1 MPTLACS
8 ESRPSKAGPRKKR
21 APISKRASAPV
32 KRPAELRLL
41 QGRQDAMLAAL
52 DRHHVDSK
60 LRGDPITWLMSVEPE
75 SRHGGGYR
83 GHALPRISLGPQR
96 GPWGRRCGPHIG
108 TRDACGSPMPGRV
121 IRHPWRLIRA

>member
-1 MPTLACS
+1 MPTLAYP
-8 ESRPSKAGPRKKR
+8 ESRPSKAGPGKKR

-52 DRHHVDSK
+52 DRHHVDFK

-75 SRHGGGYR
+75 SR
-83 GHALPRISLGPQR
+83 
-96 GPWGRRCGPHIG
+96 
-108 TRDACGSPMPGRV
+108 
-121 IRHPWRLIRA
+121 PWRLIRA